1 LYVGSAQLE
10 SVVQATRTFITST
23 YVGSVTLIAILASV
37 PKASIDAHFTGHVT
51 LEMIV
56 SAQVQFIESSFGL
69 GPPSLVATPAQPGI
83 GLVAIPNPNE
93 DLELIPS

>member
-1 LYVGSAQLE
+1 M
-10 SVVQATRTFITST
+10 
-23 YVGSVTLIAILASV
+23 
-37 PKASIDAHFTGHVT
+37 T